1 MSLHFQWDSK
11 RKCQLYVLISAVAV
25 IFVLAL
31 AINHSVSRREKGEE
45 VNQNEKYVQLI

>member
-11 RKCQLYVLISAVAV
+11 RKCQLYVFISAVAV
-25 IFVLAL
+25 IFVIAL